1 MRREETKTS
10 AAGGWVYSAC
20 AVVFKIGALV
30 FALVAAYLVYAV
42 VSGQLR
48 SDLPASGV
56 ALLSGAGKVL
66 LVSGVLASACLAFV
80 TVEEVYW
87 SVVGGVVGLI
97 LLFGVPALVAN
108 YAQSETPAA
117 TAVAF
122 WGTLTAKAL
131 IIIAALRVL
140 YEIYRSLVEGSERRK
155 EPEDEARRAREKLR
169 KPPRENVFARCWQMP
184 FCHDAVR
191 ELCPAFKA
199 RKSCWKFGKGC
210 NCDPDLVETLIR
222 SRAAGPSRQARAT
235 EAAFIRS
242 ELEADTVR
250 RRSERTIPCAKCPIF
265 TEHQR
270 RKFRVI
276 NPLLILGTLVLIVV
290 LYEPLGRVYSAL
302 ARGIAGLIAGTALNP
317 ATGGNVQWWYNYLDT
332 PTLQTAFVVIVG
344 LFCLSWILKVG
355 EWLVLE
361 KKVV

>member
-1 MRREETKTS
+1 MRSEESKTT
-10 AAGGWVYSAC
+10 AVGGWLFTAC

-30 FALVAAYLVYAV
+30 FGLVAAYLLYAV

-48 SDLPASGV
+48 PDLPPSGLS
-56 ALLSGAGKVL
+56 LLTAAGKIL
-66 LVSGVLASACLAFV
+66 LVSGVLASACLALV

-87 SVVGGVVGLI
+87 SVVGGVLGLI

-131 IIIAALRVL
+131 ILIAALRIL
-140 YEIYRSLVEGSERRK
+140 YEIYRSLAEGSQRRK

-169 KPPRENVFARCWQMP
+169 KPPRESIFARCWQMP

-199 RKSCWKFGKGC
+199 RKTCWKFGRGC

-222 SRAAGPSRQARAT
+222 SRAAGPTPRARSV
-235 EAAFIRS
+235 EGAFIRA
-242 ELEADTVR
+242 ELEADTTR
-250 RRSERTIPCAKCPIF
+250 RRSERTIPCSKCPIF

-270 RKFRVI
+270 RKFRLI
-276 NPLLILGTLVLIVV
+276 NPLLILGTLAAIVA
-290 LYEPLGRVYSAL
+290 LAEPLGRIYSAL

-317 ATGGNVQWWYNYLDT
+317 ATGGNVQWWYEYLDT

-344 LFCLSWILKVG
+344 LFCLSWILKLG

-361 KKVV
+361 KKLV

>member
-1 MRREETKTS
+1 MRGEETK
-10 AAGGWVYSAC
+10 ANAVGGWVYAAC
-20 AVVFKIGALV
+20 GVVFKIGALV
-30 FALVAAYLVYAV
+30 FGLVAAWLVYAI

-48 SDLPASGV
+48 PDLPPPGV
-56 ALLSGAGKVL
+56 ALLSAAGKIL
-66 LVSGVLASACLAFV
+66 FVSGVLASICLALV

-117 TAVAF
+117 TAVAL

-131 IIIAALRVL
+131 IIVAALRVL
-140 YEIYRSLVEGSERRK
+140 YEIYRSLAEGSEQCK
-155 EPEDEARRAREKLR
+155 APEEEVRRAREKVR
-169 KPPRENVFARCWQMP
+169 KPPRESVFARCWQMP

-199 RKSCWKFGKGC
+199 RKSCWKFGRGC

-222 SRAAGPSRQARAT
+222 SRAAGPSRQARAA
-235 EAAFIRS
+235 EGAFIRS
-242 ELEADTVR
+242 ELQADTIR
-250 RRSERTIPCAKCPIF
+250 HRSERTIPCSKCPIF

-276 NPLLILGTLVLIVV
+276 NPLLILGTLVLVVV
-290 LYEPLGRVYSAL
+290 LSEPLGRVYSGL

-344 LFCLSWILKVG
+344 LFCLSWVLKLG